1 MNQVIEFAQALWP
14 YVFLVAGIVVYIYQ
28 WAQAHNKHLAEK
40 MEGLY
45 EIAKNLEAQEAVLDK
60 SNAEKKLSATSN
72 LVKAAN
78 AYNIKVSHEAAA
90 GMIERAH
97 TEAKAQD
104 TAEVAD
110 EQSAVP
116 TQVGFLASDKEVNDA
131 TED

>member
-14 YVFLVAGIVVYIYQ
+14 YVFLVAGIIVYAYQ

-60 SNAEKKLSATSN
+60 SNDEKKLSATSN

-97 TEAKAQD
+97 NEAKV
-104 TAEVAD
+104 TENGD
-110 EQSAVP
+110 EGSEIP
-116 TQVGFLASDKEVNDA
+116 TQVGFLANDKEVNDA